1 MSDTFTLEG
10 TEFITLANLLKV
22 EGWTESGAV
31 AKQVIDAGMVS
42 VDGVIE
48 TRKRCKLVPGQR
60 VEFNDNAI
68 VIGK

>member
-1 MSDTFTLEG
+1 MSDTFTLNG

-22 EGWTESGAV
+22 EGWVESGAV

-42 VDGVIE
+42 VDGVVE

-60 VEFNDNAI
+60 IEFNGEAI
-68 VIGK
+68 VIEQ